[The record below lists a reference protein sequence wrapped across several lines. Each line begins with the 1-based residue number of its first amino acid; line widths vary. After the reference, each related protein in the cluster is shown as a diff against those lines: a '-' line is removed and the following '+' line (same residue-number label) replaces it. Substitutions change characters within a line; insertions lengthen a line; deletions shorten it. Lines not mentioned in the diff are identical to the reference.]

1 MSLGK
6 SFSQRL
12 SISMNVNLT
21 VVVRLNKTIPHV
33 QVRYFAYFITDATYS
48 SKPWVW
54 IIAWMTLTKVTKYA
68 LATSSR
74 VPDWTNILHHWTT
87 GSLFLMLGCVNL
99 DRKIAPSLELCR
111 IRRGLRRGRTSAGR
125 RRRGR
130 GGRRSRSGGKR
141 AAEAAAG
148 TNCIKIVLPGKSI
161 RGDYFQENVT
171 SRRPF
176 SYWESVF
183 REDLFLCNCLQ
194 AILPLRFI
202 FLFTLGKMYPS
213 KVHLQRSLLQLLVAL
228 PLKQTSK
235 RPVFI
240 PIE

>member
-1 MSLGK
+1 MDPDLGVDLDPSDSDSG
-6 SFSQRL
+6 SFRSDSR
-12 SISMNVNLT
+12 SRSG
-21 VVVRLNKTIPHV
+21 
-33 QVRYFAYFITDATYS
+33 S
-48 SKPWVW
+48 SKKWNRN
-54 IIAWMTLTKVTKYA
+54 
-68 LATSSR
+68 TSR
-74 VPDWTNILHHWTT
+74 TNVLHHWTT

-176 SYWESVF
+176 LLLRISFPGRLIFIQFVPGG
-183 REDLFLCNCLQ
+183 NC
-194 AILPLRFI
+194 I
-202 FLFTLGKMYPS
+202 K
-213 KVHLQRSLLQLLVAL
+213 
-228 PLKQTSK
+228 
-235 RPVFI
+235 
-240 PIE
+240 